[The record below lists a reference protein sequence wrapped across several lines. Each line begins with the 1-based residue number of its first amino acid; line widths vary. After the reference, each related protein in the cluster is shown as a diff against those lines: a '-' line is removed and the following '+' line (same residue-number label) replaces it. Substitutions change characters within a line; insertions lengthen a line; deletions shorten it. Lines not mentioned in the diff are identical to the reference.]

1 VIRKANKADKTE
13 AKDQLNADCST
24 AYRTHSI
31 SIINETAAGI
41 EIAFWV
47 LFKTMI
53 SPRQLATYRPPFRGD
68 RSAKI
73 VRLTKTVWWIRVRL
87 LVLQYLQPGHSVQL
101 NSYGTVMNR
110 T

>member
-1 VIRKANKADKTE
+1 MANKADKTE

-47 LFKTMI
+47 LIQDHDLPPASWLLTDHR
-53 SPRQLATYRPPFRGD
+53 SGAT
-68 RSAKI
+68 
-73 VRLTKTVWWIRVRL
+73 
-87 LVLQYLQPGHSVQL
+87 VLPK
-101 NSYGTVMNR
+101 
-110 T
+110 